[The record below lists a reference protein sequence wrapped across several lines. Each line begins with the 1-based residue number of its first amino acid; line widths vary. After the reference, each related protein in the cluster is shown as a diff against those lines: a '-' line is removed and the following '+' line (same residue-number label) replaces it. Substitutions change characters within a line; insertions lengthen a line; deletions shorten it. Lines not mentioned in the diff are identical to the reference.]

1 MSQQTSKPTDSS
13 VQIEGFEH
21 VPGKHCG
28 STALTDLLRFYGLEL
43 PEAVVFGLAAG
54 AAFFYVQLPGMSPSR
69 TMNGR
74 AAKLEEQF
82 IELAGGA
89 FTLEKEEDPVKSWQ
103 IAKEKVDSGNPTLLL
118 TDLYYLD
125 HYDNSAHFPGHAV
138 VLTGYDLKTVY
149 LADTDFDEIVA
160 VPHESLSKAR
170 HSPAQPFPLKGEVVT
185 ATDRSAIEDLR
196 TRLPEVAQAA
206 IKMASRNMLE
216 PPYGDLQ
223 GIKALQKLADEVT
236 SWPKEAE
243 DWQWCA
249 RFSYQVIERRG
260 TGGGNFRKLYSEFLK
275 FVDDQGIADVGNA
288 ADLCAEAADLW
299 TELADEFKLAS
310 KSDYDDALWKNIAQ
324 ASADLASREER
335 LWTELASK

>member
-1 MSQQTSKPTDSS
+1 MSQQASKQAASA

-28 STALTDLLRFYGLEL
+28 STALTDLLRFYGLDL

-69 TMNGR
+69 TINGR

-89 FTLEKEEDPVKSWQ
+89 FMLEKDEDPVKSWQ
-103 IAKEKVDSGNPTLLL
+103 IAKERINSGDPTLLL

-138 VLTGYDLKTVY
+138 VLTGYDSDNVY
-149 LADTDFDEIVA
+149 LADTDFEDIVT
-160 VPHESLSKAR
+160 VSHESLSKAR

-185 ATDRSAIEDLR
+185 AIDRPAIEDLQA
-196 TRLPEVAQAA
+196 RLPEMARAA
-206 IKMASRNMLE
+206 IKMASANMLK
-216 PPYGDLQ
+216 PHYGELQ
-223 GIKALQKLADEVT
+223 GMPALKKLADEVT

-275 FVDDQGIADVGNA
+275 FVDDQGIAEVGGA
-288 ADLCAEAADLW
+288 ADLCAEAAELW
-299 TELADEFKLAS
+299 TELADEFRLAS
-310 KSDYDDALWKNIAQ
+310 KSDDEALWKKIAEQ
-324 ASADLASREER
+324 SAELALREEQ
-335 LWTELASK
+335 LWTELSSK